1 MVPTENS
8 CDSND
13 TNWQL
18 MKDGKSEALSA
29 LFHEHYKSIFQYG
42 KKLTNYDTELT
53 KEIIQ
58 NLFVKLWERR
68 ATLGDVQSEK
78 VYLFTAF
85 RRELIDKQRR
95 LNVEEGYL
103 ASLNL
108 NDYEEDSPED
118 LLLIEEKGLTDA
130 QKIKNAMN
138 KLPKRIK
145 EAITLRYFEEME
157 YAEIAEI
164 MNLKERTV
172 YNFVH
177 EGINLLRKEL
187 TLLVFIYS
195 NL

>member
-1 MVPTENS
+1 
-8 CDSND
+8 
-13 TNWQL
+13 

-29 LFHEHYKSIFQYG
+29 LFHQYYKSIFQYG
-42 KKLTNYDTELT
+42 QKLTNYNTELT

-58 NLFVKLWERR
+58 DLFFKLWERR
-68 ATLGDVQSEK
+68 ATLGDVQSVK
-78 VYLFTAF
+78 AYLFTAF
-85 RRELIDKQRR
+85 RRELIDKERH
-95 LNVEEGYL
+95 LDVEEGYL

-108 NDYEEDSPED
+108 NDYKENSPED
-118 LLLIEEKGLTDA
+118 LLLIEEKELSDA
-130 QKIKNAMN
+130 QKIKNAMI

-177 EGINLLRKEL
+177 EGISLLRKEL
-187 TLLVFIYS
+187 TLIFVFL

>member
-187 TLLVFIYS
+187 TLLVFICS